1 MLLCSECWARFA
13 HRIIF
18 YAFPYLP
25 ECRHKERKHL
35 PRFVRPLPTRD
46 LSRERRHGGKQ
57 RVSTI
62 HHRHRKRRPAQN
74 TLGVDHRRL
83 GNRSDIKRFR
93 WVVPHRVILALGTHQ
108 ALEPMQRRKC
118 EQLAS
123 GTNCLLEVAECIG
136 LQHLRSASQEEPQ
149 GEMALNY
156 IEDSFCT
163 NKRRKDPQSIHRPQ
177 FSPAYLIFLYFT
189 SGLGLLERKTLMIHL
204 NP

>member
-1 MLLCSECWARFA
+1 MVGNRGSV
-13 HRIIF
+13 
-18 YAFPYLP
+18 P
-25 ECRHKERKHL
+25 
-35 PRFVRPLPTRD
+35 
-46 LSRERRHGGKQ
+46 
-57 RVSTI
+57 STI
-62 HHRHRKRRPAQN
+62 DTENDDWHRTQWESII
-74 TLGVDHRRL
+74 VDS

-93 WVVPHRVILALGTHQ
+93 WADPHRVILALGTHQ

-136 LQHLRSASQEEPQ
+136 LQHPRSASQEEPQ

-163 NKRRKDPQSIHRPQ
+163 NKRRKDPQTIHRPQ